1 MAIEKTVDEIKE
13 IVRKTIPASIEVTN
27 IDFEAS
33 VVVVYIKNFEA
44 FSENPDIVRQL
55 AQILRRR
62 VDIRPDPSLLA
73 AEADAEKRIREIIPA
88 EAQVVDIFFDEET
101 GEVVI
106 EALSPGAVIGKQGAV
121 LNEIK
126 KEIGWSP
133 RVVRAPPIPSKTIGD
148 IRTYM
153 RTIANDRKDFLRKVG
168 RRLSRPI
175 LEGENWVRVT
185 TLGGFREVGR
195 SASLL
200 STRQSKVLIDCGLGT
215 SDQDAGG
222 PNVPAPYL
230 NAPEL
235 QPIESLDAVV
245 ITHAHLDHTGLL
257 PALFK
262 YGYDGPV
269 YCTAPTRDMMSMLQ
283 LDMLKVAF
291 GEGKK
296 APYESS
302 HIRKE
307 VANCI
312 TLKYGETTDISPDV
326 RLTFQ
331 NAGHILGSAVAHFHI
346 GDGLYNIAFS
356 GDIKFEKTWLFN
368 PANNKFP
375 RLEALVMEST
385 YGGYHDVQAS
395 RQDASQGLKT
405 IVERV
410 LGRQGKVIIPVFA
423 VGRSQEIMLVLEEL
437 MRTNQV
443 PTLQVWLDGMIW
455 EATAIHTA
463 YPEYLNSQLRT
474 QIFQNGENPF
484 LSPIFKRVDSVET
497 RQRIL
502 SDPEP
507 CIVLATS
514 GMMNGGPVLEYM
526 KHWADN
532 PNNTLIFVG
541 YQAEGTLGRK
551 IQRGAK
557 ELQMTERGQQIA
569 VPVKLNIETV
579 DGFSGHSD
587 RRQLLNFVSGLD
599 PKPSKIFLG
608 HGEEHK
614 CLELAST
621 IHKKFGIET
630 KAPQNLETVRLK

>member
-1 MAIEKTVDEIKE
+1 MSLEKVLDDVKE
-13 IVRKTIPASIEVTN
+13 TVRKIIPSEVEVTN

-33 VVVVYIKNFEA
+33 VVVIYIKNFEA
-44 FSENPDIVRQL
+44 YSQNSDIVRQL
-55 AQILRRR
+55 AQALKRR

-73 AEADAEKRIREIIPA
+73 NKDDAEKKIREIIPD
-88 EAQVVDIFFDEET
+88 EAQVTDIFFDDET
-101 GEVVI
+101 GEVII
-106 EALSPGAVIGKQGAV
+106 EAISPGVVIGKQGAV

-126 KEIGWSP
+126 REIGWATK
-133 RVVRAPPIPSKTIGD
+133 VVRAPPIPSKTIGD

-153 RTIANDRKDFLRKVG
+153 RSIANDRKDFLRKVG
-168 RRLSRPI
+168 KRLYRTRMDGDTWIRITS
-175 LEGENWVRVT
+175 
-185 TLGGFREVGR
+185 LGGFREVGR
-195 SASLL
+195 SSTLL
-200 STRQSKVLIDCGLGT
+200 STRESKVLIDCGLGT
-215 SDQDAGG
+215 SDQDSGG

-235 QPIESLDAVV
+235 QPIESIDAVV

-269 YCTAPTRDMMSMLQ
+269 YCTPPTRDMMSMLQ
-283 LDMLKVAF
+283 LDMIKVAF

-296 APYESS
+296 PPYESS

-312 TLKYGETTDISPDV
+312 TLKYGETTDIAPDI

-331 NAGHILGSAVAHFHI
+331 NAGHILGSAVSHFHI

-385 YGGYHDVQAS
+385 YGGYRDIQAS
-395 RQDASQGLKT
+395 RQEASVGLKN
-405 IVERV
+405 IIERV
-410 LGRQGKVIIPVFA
+410 LARNGKVIIPVFA

-437 MRTNQV
+437 MRTGQV
-443 PTLQVWLDGMIW
+443 PTIPVWLDGMIW

-484 LSPIFKRVDSVET
+484 LSPIFRRVDSSET
-497 RQRIL
+497 RARII

-526 KHWADN
+526 KHWADDQ
-532 PNNTLIFVG
+532 NNTLIFVG

-551 IQRGAK
+551 IQRGIK
-557 ELQMTERGQQIA
+557 ELQMSERGQQIM
-569 VPVKLNIETV
+569 VPVTLNTETV

-587 RRQLLNFVSGLD
+587 RRQLLNFVAGME
-599 PKPSKIFLG
+599 PKPSRIFLG
-608 HGEEHK
+608 HGEEYK

-621 IHKKFGIET
+621 IHKKFGIDT
-630 KAPQNLETVRLK
+630 KAPMNLETV

>member
-1 MAIEKTVDEIKE
+1 MSLEKVLDDVKE
-13 IVRKTIPASIEVTN
+13 TVRKIIPSEVEVTN

-33 VVVVYIKNFEA
+33 VVVIYIKNFEA
-44 FSENPDIVRQL
+44 YSQNSDIVRQL
-55 AQILRRR
+55 AQALKRR

-73 AEADAEKRIREIIPA
+73 NKDDAEKKIREIIPD
-88 EAQVVDIFFDEET
+88 EAQVTDIFFDDET
-101 GEVVI
+101 GEVII
-106 EALSPGAVIGKQGAV
+106 EAISPGVVIGKQGAV

-126 KEIGWSP
+126 REIGWATK
-133 RVVRAPPIPSKTIGD
+133 VVRAPPIPSKTIGD

-153 RTIANDRKDFLRKVG
+153 RSIANDRKDFLRKVG
-168 RRLSRPI
+168 KRLYRTRM
-175 LEGENWVRVT
+175 EGDTWIRIT
-185 TLGGFREVGR
+185 SLGGFREVGR
-195 SASLL
+195 SSTLL
-200 STRQSKVLIDCGLGT
+200 STRESKVLIDCGLGT
-215 SDQDAGG
+215 SDQDSGG

-235 QPIESLDAVV
+235 QPIESIDAVV

-269 YCTAPTRDMMSMLQ
+269 YCTPPTRDMMSMLQ
-283 LDMLKVAF
+283 LDMIKVAF

-296 APYESS
+296 PPYESS

-312 TLKYGETTDISPDV
+312 TLKYGETTDIAPDI

-331 NAGHILGSAVAHFHI
+331 NAGHILGSAVSHFHI

-385 YGGYHDVQAS
+385 YGGYRDIQAS
-395 RQDASQGLKT
+395 RQEASVGLKN
-405 IVERV
+405 IIERV
-410 LGRQGKVIIPVFA
+410 LARNGKVIIPVFA

-437 MRTNQV
+437 MRTGQV
-443 PTLQVWLDGMIW
+443 PTIPVWLDGMIW

-484 LSPIFKRVDSVET
+484 LSPIFRRVDSSET
-497 RQRIL
+497 RARII

-526 KHWADN
+526 KHWADDQ
-532 PNNTLIFVG
+532 NNTLIFVG

-551 IQRGAK
+551 IQRGIK
-557 ELQMTERGQQIA
+557 ELQMSERGQQIM
-569 VPVKLNIETV
+569 VPVTLNTETV

-587 RRQLLNFVSGLD
+587 RRQLLNFVAGME
-599 PKPSKIFLG
+599 PKPSRIFLG
-608 HGEEHK
+608 HGEEYK

-621 IHKKFGIET
+621 IHKKFGIDT
-630 KAPQNLETVRLK
+630 KAPMNLETVRLK